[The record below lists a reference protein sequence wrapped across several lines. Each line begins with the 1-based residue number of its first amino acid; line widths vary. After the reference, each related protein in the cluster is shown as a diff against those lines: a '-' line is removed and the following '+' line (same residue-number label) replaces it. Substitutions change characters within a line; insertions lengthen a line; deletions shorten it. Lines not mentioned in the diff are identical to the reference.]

1 MNNFLGKSAR
11 KIAGLKFSVC
21 SGFIVFEILATLD
34 KTKGFDM
41 IKTTVSAI
49 GRTQPLWFLFW
60 GILTSVTV
68 LLNLFF
74 ICERLK
80 VGTSLVYLMI
90 VNCGLSF
97 MLPTIYIGNGAFSVF
112 IHGAGVAVFGALG
125 YGTLIYSVLGYFKKS
140 RDKKGLIFFFS
151 LTAVLTA
158 AAVAFAATGFN
169 GLVELILLIG
179 AEVIM
184 LVFNIIYYICRIGF
198 HLPTRKL

>member
-1 MNNFLGKSAR
+1 MNNFIGKSAR

-21 SGFIVFEILATLD
+21 GGFLIFEILATLD
-34 KTKGFDM
+34 KVKGFDM
-41 IKTTVSAI
+41 LETTVSGI
-49 GRTQPLWFLFW
+49 GRTQPLWFFFW

-74 ICERLK
+74 ICERLN
-80 VGTSLVYLMI
+80 VGTSLIYLMI
-90 VNCGLSF
+90 INCSLSF
-97 MLPTIYIGNGAFSVF
+97 MLPTIYIGESKFSIF

-125 YGTLIYSVLGYFKKS
+125 YGTLIYCTLDYFKKS

-179 AEVIM
+179 AEAIM
-184 LVFNIIYYICRIGF
+184 LAFNSL
-198 HLPTRKL
+198 HA